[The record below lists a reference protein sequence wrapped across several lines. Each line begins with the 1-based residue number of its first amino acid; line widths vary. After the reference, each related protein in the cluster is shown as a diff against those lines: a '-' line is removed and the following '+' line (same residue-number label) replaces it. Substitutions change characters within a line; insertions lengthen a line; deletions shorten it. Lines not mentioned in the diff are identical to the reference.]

1 MIKLDF
7 DSVVE
12 VGIIKIVIFLKD
24 FYLRDYVN
32 ANINERKIYI
42 IFLALSEN
50 IISWLISNC

>member
-50 IISWLISNC
+50 IIS